1 MKKKIIQ
8 CVNDCISTQVVEV
21 WRNNT
26 LKKNKK
32 KKKKKYS
39 IKKKYKCIFK
49 NCLSKIK

>member
-21 WRNNT
+21 WKNNT
-26 LKKNKK
+26 LKKN

-49 NCLSKIK
+49 HCLSKLK